1 MLKVAFLGIMTLSL
15 FFHIILSSSSMLI
28 NQGLNEKESIN
39 LTSQIEI
46 HVPNDFQNIQDA
58 INASSGGAIIKISP
72 GIFKEN
78 LFIDKP
84 ITLLGDNTIVSPIAN
99 DPGIFIDNA
108 EEVLIS
114 GLSIQPD
121 FLDNQL
127 DSVGIKVIGQTNL
140 SLNNLKI
147 LNFSKSLHLI
157 SGSTVIAKELLLSSN
172 ELFTTS
178 SAIVVKNSK
187 LSLEDSQMFFQSID
201 IDGSHLFLS
210 NESNLELRN
219 NQITFFGPNRGI
231 SSALFLIDS
240 QAIIQGNNILGK
252 RAEGIIIEGSRGLN
266 IVENTIHS
274 NVFGINIF
282 RSRPEYSSENIM
294 ISKNHLLGL
303 NNSGTGLK
311 IDSMSVNANNNLIKG
326 FTNGIKI
333 SFEAEVLLTE
343 NSIFG
348 NSSHGII
355 ADTSASSINLISN
368 RIIGNAECGL
378 KVFDVLP
385 THERLKEITGQSN
398 LFLSNKFNNLC
409 LSKFSVSEGF
419 LSVF

>member
-1 MLKVAFLGIMTLSL
+1 
-15 FFHIILSSSSMLI
+15 MLI